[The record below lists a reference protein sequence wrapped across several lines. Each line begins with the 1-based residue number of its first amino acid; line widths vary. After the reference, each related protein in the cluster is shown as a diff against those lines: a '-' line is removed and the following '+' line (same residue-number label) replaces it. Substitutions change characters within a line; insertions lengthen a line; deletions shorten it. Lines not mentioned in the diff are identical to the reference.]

1 MINFSK
7 IFSHRKLSG
16 ISLIELLVTVFI
28 LSVGIVSTMLFFS
41 NAMISADFARDITT
55 ATSHAEYLMEEMQ
68 SRSSLFDIINTD
80 WQQWAQTEKLLTL
93 PDEVI
98 TVNFPA
104 SNTKPLEIEVIVAW
118 NKRAKTNT
126 VSFKTAVIR

>member
-1 MINFSK
+1 MINFVK

-41 NAMISADFARDITT
+41 NAMISADFARVITT

-118 NKRAKTNT
+118 NKRAKTKT